1 MANTIIKIN
10 EKYQLVFDP
19 YCMWIEEKKIHK
31 NDKKIGKTV
40 IQSGTE
46 YTTRVSGY
54 HRYLSDLVESLEVRE
69 FMKLEGFDSLKE
81 LAEAHKAI
89 HEEIRQLCGDMV
101 ELKIWHKK

>member
-1 MANTIIKIN
+1 MEKESINGRTKIN
-10 EKYQLVFDP
+10 EKYYLVYDSQ
-19 YCMWIEEKKIHK
+19 CMWIAKIENFKSGKKY
-31 NDKKIGKTV
+31 V
-40 IQSGTE
+40 
-46 YTTRVSGY
+46 RVSGY